1 MIAVM
6 YIMTRMVH
14 AVVSIISVIPVIAI
28 RELGIFL
35 SFDVFFFFF
44 VRGAKV
50 FLWSS
55 PEECVQNCRK
65 GMRYTGF
72 SWMRMCTQ
80 QIYLV

>member
-44 VRGAKV
+44 
-50 FLWSS
+50 L
-55 PEECVQNCRK
+55 
-65 GMRYTGF
+65 
-72 SWMRMCTQ
+72 
-80 QIYLV
+80 